1 MFEDDGEFYHLTE
14 TVKGVSMSA
23 LKNIVVKRE
32 LAGYVEM
39 IKRIRSDKPGVPGEE
54 LLCPPQRLMSGMWN
68 VNSCWTPKG
77 DGEYVLCHNNDLRQ
91 HNIDWSLAGSGLSD
105 LREIFGRERVLIV
118 RWTRGRRC
126 GKVSRLVDGELR

>member
-77 DGEYVLCHNNDLRQ
+77 DGEYVLCHNNDLGQ
-91 HNIDWSLAGSGLSD
+91 HNVYRL
-105 LREIFGRERVLIV
+105 EFGGFWPEWFERNFWERKGPDCALDERKTMWKGVE
-118 RWTRGRRC
+118 TG
-126 GKVSRLVDGELR
+126 